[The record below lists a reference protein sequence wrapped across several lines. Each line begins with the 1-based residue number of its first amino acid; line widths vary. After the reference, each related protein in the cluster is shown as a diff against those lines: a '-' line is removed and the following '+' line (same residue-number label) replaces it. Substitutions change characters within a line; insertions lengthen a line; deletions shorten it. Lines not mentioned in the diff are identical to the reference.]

1 MHSYGFVW
9 SSSGISAVVDDKEVW
24 SVKGTAGVDLP
35 GNAMQLR
42 LIERPHDRITGCVV
56 VVVVVVPMC
65 ACAVHVFGL
74 CVRRLCLVCVFGL
87 RVWCLC
93 LACACLV

>member
-56 VVVVVVPMC
+56 VVV
-65 ACAVHVFGL
+65 AL
-74 CVRRLCLVCVFGL
+74 CTCLVCVFGL

-93 LACACLV
+93 LACACVV